1 MNFQI
6 ERLYQRKMTTVLRH
20 VTVKLHSWDEDNCQ
34 DFQRETRTCTKD
46 LESIGI
52 TLLARDPRLSKI
64 LVNDCSVC

>member
-20 VTVKLHSWDEDNCQ
+20 VIVKLHFWGEDNCQ

-52 TLLARDPRLSKI
+52 TLLARDPRLSKT